1 MIEINHSCRAFLNN
15 KGQVVIRVRWNNRK
29 DEVGF
34 SVGCNA
40 DPDKWDKENQ
50 RARYNTTHKVGGK
63 TVVARD
69 INNRISQFLECI
81 EESFTEYSL
90 NSQLPTKSELK
101 ELVNEK
107 LGRIKEEV
115 VLDNPIEREKSF
127 REIFNEFLEVCSTE
141 RSWSESVHH
150 KYVQAW
156 NHLNSCDPNISL
168 ATLDKNKMTELKKW
182 YVKNGY
188 RNRTTVKQ
196 FRILKSFLR
205 WIDAN
210 GYPVEQGVLSY
221 KVNLTV
227 TKKEVTFLKY
237 KELLHF
243 ASFQFPKSKEYLD
256 RARDMFCFMAFT
268 SLRYSD
274 LSALKRAHIS
284 NGNIEMYTQKTND
297 RITVPII
304 ENAQKI
310 IDKYSWYHSKNGT
323 IFPVASNQKLND
335 YLKEAAELAGLDREI
350 VETYFIGTQR
360 HEEIHKFYETISCH
374 DGRRTFV
381 CCSLAL
387 GISPTVVMGCTGH
400 ADYESMKPYI
410 EVADETQKMQME
422 KWNTHQYKSDI
433 IEKLDKMNPTQLKEL
448 CEHIR
453 SIA

>member
-69 INNRISQFLECI
+69 INNRVSQFLECI

-107 LGRIKEEV
+107 LGRIKEEAV
-115 VLDNPIEREKSF
+115 QDAPIKQEKSF
-127 REIFNEFLEVCSTE
+127 REIFNDFLEVCSTE

-156 NHLNSCDPNISL
+156 NHLNSCDPSISL

-310 IDKYSWYHSKNGT
+310 IINIHGITPRTVQYS
-323 IFPVASNQKLND
+323 L
-335 YLKEAAELAGLDREI
+335 LLR
-350 VETYFIGTQR
+350 
-360 HEEIHKFYETISCH
+360 
-374 DGRRTFV
+374 
-381 CCSLAL
+381 
-387 GISPTVVMGCTGH
+387 
-400 ADYESMKPYI
+400 
-410 EVADETQKMQME
+410 
-422 KWNTHQYKSDI
+422 
-433 IEKLDKMNPTQLKEL
+433 
-448 CEHIR
+448 IR
-453 SIA
+453 NLMIT

>member
-1 MIEINHSCRAFLNN
+1 MMGISHSCRAFLHKN
-15 KGQVVIRVRWNNRK
+15 GQVMIRVRWNNRK
-29 DEVGF
+29 CEVGF

-40 DPDKWDKENQ
+40 DLEKWDNENQ
-50 RARYNTTHKVGGK
+50 RVRYNTTHKVGGK
-63 TVVARD
+63 VYVAHD

-81 EESFTEYSL
+81 EESFTEYGVH
-90 NSQLPTKSELK
+90 SQIPTTK

-107 LGRIKEEV
+107 LGRIEKEIV
-115 VLDNPIEREKSF
+115 VVGSIEREKSF
-127 REIFNEFLEVCSTE
+127 REIFNDFLEVCSIE

-150 KYVQAW
+150 KYVQVW
-156 NHLNSCDPNISL
+156 NQLNSCDPDISL
-168 ATLDKNKMTELKKW
+168 VILDENKMTELKKC

-205 WIDAN
+205 WIAAN
-210 GYPVEQGVLSY
+210 GYPVGQGVLNC

-387 GISPTVVMGCTGH
+387 GISPTVVMSCTGH

-433 IEKLDKMNPTQLKEL
+433 IESLDKMNPTQLKEL

>member
-1 MIEINHSCRAFLNN
+1 MRMIEINHSCRVFLHKNN
-15 KGQVVIRVRWNNRK
+15 QVMIRVRWNNRK
-29 DEVGF
+29 YEVGF

-69 INNRISQFLECI
+69 INNRVSQFLECI

-90 NSQLPTKSELK
+90 NSQLPTQSELK

-115 VLDNPIEREKSF
+115 PVEVEEVQEKTLKNAF
-127 REIFNEFLEVCSTE
+127 FEFMKL
-141 RSWSESVHH
+141 RPSENNWGEKTHF
-150 KYVQAW
+150 KYNQMW
-156 NHLNSCDPNISL
+156 DHLNSFDSSVSL
-168 ATLDKNKMTELKKW
+168 EKLNKKKLNELKEW
-182 YVKNGY
+182 YIANGY
-188 RNRTTVKQ
+188 HNATINKHFRNLKG
-196 FRILKSFLR
+196 ILKWADS
-205 WIDAN
+205 N
-210 GYPVEQGVLSY
+210 GYPV
-221 KVNLTV
+221 
-227 TKKEVTFLKY
+227 KKEVFTYKTNLPTPPKTVTFLTY
-237 KELLHF
+237 KELIHF
-243 ASFQFPKSKEYLD
+243 ASFQFPTNKGYLD
-256 RARDMFCFMAFT
+256 RARDYFCFMAFT

-274 LSALKRAHIS
+274 LRALKKANVSGEYIDL
-284 NGNIEMYTQKTND
+284 YTQKTKD
-297 RITVPII
+297 KIRVPII
-304 ENAQKI
+304 SHARKI
-310 IDKYSWYHSKNGT
+310 LEKYKDNEGAYV
-323 IFPVASNQKLND
+323 FPVPSNQKLND
-335 YLKEAAELAGLDREI
+335 YIKEAAELAGLDREI

-387 GISPTVVMGCTGH
+387 GISPTVVMSCTGH

-433 IEKLDKMNPTQLKEL
+433 IERLDKMNPTQLKEL

>member
-1 MIEINHSCRAFLNN
+1 MFAA
-15 KGQVVIRVRWNNRK
+15 K
-29 DEVGF
+29 DTLRPV
-34 SVGCNA
+34 S
-40 DPDKWDKENQ
+40 
-50 RARYNTTHKVGGK
+50 YTHLDVYK
-63 TVVARD
+63 R
-69 INNRISQFLECI
+69 Q
-81 EESFTEYSL
+81 EYSL

-107 LGRIKEEV
+107 LGRIKEEAV
-115 VLDNPIEREKSF
+115 QDAPIKQEKSF

-274 LSALKRAHIS
+274 LSALTVS
-284 NGNIEMYTQKTND
+284 YTH
-297 RITVPII
+297 RCV
-304 ENAQKI
+304 
-310 IDKYSWYHSKNGT
+310 
-323 IFPVASNQKLND
+323 
-335 YLKEAAELAGLDREI
+335 
-350 VETYFIGTQR
+350 
-360 HEEIHKFYETISCH
+360 
-374 DGRRTFV
+374 
-381 CCSLAL
+381 
-387 GISPTVVMGCTGH
+387 
-400 ADYESMKPYI
+400 
-410 EVADETQKMQME
+410 
-422 KWNTHQYKSDI
+422 
-433 IEKLDKMNPTQLKEL
+433 
-448 CEHIR
+448 
-453 SIA
+453 

>member
-1 MIEINHSCRAFLNN
+1 MGISHSCRAFLHKN
-15 KGQVVIRVRWNNRK
+15 GQVMIRVRWNNRK
-29 DEVGF
+29 CEVGF

-40 DPDKWDKENQ
+40 DLEKWDNENQ
-50 RARYNTTHKVGGK
+50 RVRYNTTHKVGGK
-63 TVVARD
+63 VYVAHD

-81 EESFTEYSL
+81 EESFTEYGVH
-90 NSQLPTKSELK
+90 SQIPTTK

-107 LGRIKEEV
+107 LGRIEKEIV
-115 VLDNPIEREKSF
+115 VVGSIEREKSF
-127 REIFNEFLEVCSTE
+127 REIFNDFLEVCSIE

-150 KYVQAW
+150 KYVQVW
-156 NHLNSCDPNISL
+156 NQLNSCDPDISL
-168 ATLDKNKMTELKKW
+168 VILDENKMTELKKC

-205 WIDAN
+205 WIAAN
-210 GYPVEQGVLSY
+210 GYPVGQGVLNC

-387 GISPTVVMGCTGH
+387 GISPTVVMSCTGH

-433 IEKLDKMNPTQLKEL
+433 IESLDKMNPTQLKEL

>member
-40 DPDKWDKENQ
+40 DPDKWNKENQ

-115 VLDNPIEREKSF
+115 VPDNPIEQEKSF

-168 ATLDKNKMTELKKW
+168 ATLDKNKMTELK
-182 YVKNGY
+182 NG
-188 RNRTTVKQ
+188 
-196 FRILKSFLR
+196 
-205 WIDAN
+205 
-210 GYPVEQGVLSY
+210 
-221 KVNLTV
+221 
-227 TKKEVTFLKY
+227 
-237 KELLHF
+237 
-243 ASFQFPKSKEYLD
+243 
-256 RARDMFCFMAFT
+256 M
-268 SLRYSD
+268 
-274 LSALKRAHIS
+274 
-284 NGNIEMYTQKTND
+284 
-297 RITVPII
+297 
-304 ENAQKI
+304 
-310 IDKYSWYHSKNGT
+310 
-323 IFPVASNQKLND
+323 
-335 YLKEAAELAGLDREI
+335 
-350 VETYFIGTQR
+350 
-360 HEEIHKFYETISCH
+360 
-374 DGRRTFV
+374 
-381 CCSLAL
+381 
-387 GISPTVVMGCTGH
+387 
-400 ADYESMKPYI
+400 
-410 EVADETQKMQME
+410 
-422 KWNTHQYKSDI
+422 
-433 IEKLDKMNPTQLKEL
+433 
-448 CEHIR
+448 
-453 SIA
+453 